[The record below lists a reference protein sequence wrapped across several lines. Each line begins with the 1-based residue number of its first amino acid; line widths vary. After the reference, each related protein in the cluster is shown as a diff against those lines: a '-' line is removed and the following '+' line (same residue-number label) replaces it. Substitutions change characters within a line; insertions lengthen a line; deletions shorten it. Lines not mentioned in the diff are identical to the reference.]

1 MSNPSARHA
10 DEFRRKTA
18 DHMISA
24 GRPLTQCRPEL
35 GLNTKTV
42 GKQVQD
48 RRSEL
53 AGEPDP
59 KAEDRE
65 LREARRRIREL
76 EMENAFLKKAA
87 ASSPKSRGSRA
98 LPADAGEEAEHPIRM
113 MARILGVSRSG
124 FCSWLAGGC
133 PEDDW
138 SAEREAVRRVRLKP
152 DRRFGFRFVKRFLP
166 AEFSGLSLYR
176 VRNLMREL
184 GIRGRT
190 PNVRKRTVAPDPKG
204 PTWCGATSPAPSP
217 PTSSWATS
225 RTCAPA
231 RGGCTSRRSST

>member
-1 MSNPSARHA
+1 
-10 DEFRRKTA
+10 
-18 DHMISA
+18 
-24 GRPLTQCRPEL
+24 
-35 GLNTKTV
+35 
-42 GKQVQD
+42 
-48 RRSEL
+48 
-53 AGEPDP
+53 
-59 KAEDRE
+59 
-65 LREARRRIREL
+65 
-76 EMENAFLKKAA
+76 MENAFLKKAA
-87 ASSPKSRGSRA
+87 ASSPTSRGSRA

-217 PTSSWATS
+217 PISSSATPPA
-225 RTCAPA
+225 CAPA
-231 RGGCTSRRSST
+231 RGGSTCPRR